1 MVNGSRTEASPAPLL
16 GQHNQQVFCGELG
29 LGEKELAVLAAEKV
43 I

>member
-1 MVNGSRTEASPAPLL
+1 MVNGSRTGASPAPLL